1 MSELIVSSRPE
12 LRRPVLV
19 AAFRGWNDG
28 GQGATLGGGYL
39 ARQWGAESFAE
50 IDPENFYDF
59 QAVRPQVS
67 LEEGLTRKL
76 EWPEN
81 TFLHAPIP
89 GLDQD
94 AVILLGVEPNLRWKT
109 YSGLVLELAQDLGI
123 ELVVTLGSLLADVPH
138 TRPAPVSAAASD
150 PSLVEELGVEPSRY
164 EGPTGILGVLLD
176 ACRQAGIP
184 SVSLWAAVPH
194 YVSLAP
200 SPRAALALCRRL
212 GELVGT
218 DIDLDELEQAG
229 EEYAE
234 QVTEAVA
241 SDAETATYVE
251 ELERRVDM
259 MEAADELPSGESL
272 AAELTRFLREREE
285 DGDDAGDT
293 AGGPAG

>member
-1 MSELIVSSRPE
+1 MSELIVSSRPD
-12 LRRPVLV
+12 LRHPVLI

-28 GQGATLGGGYL
+28 GQGATLGGSYL
-39 ARQWGAESFAE
+39 AKQWGAESFAD

-59 QAVRPQVS
+59 QAVRPTVS
-67 LEEGLTRKL
+67 LEDGLTRKL
-76 EWPEN
+76 EWPSN

-89 GLDQD
+89 GLDRD

-109 YSGLVLELAQDLGI
+109 YSSLVLGLVQELQV

-176 ACRQAGIP
+176 ACRQAGLP

-212 GELVGT
+212 GELVGVE
-218 DIDLDELEQAG
+218 IDVAELEQAV
-229 EEYAE
+229 EEYSE

-251 ELERRVDM
+251 ELERRVDLI
-259 MEAADELPSGESL
+259 EAAEELPSGESL

-285 DGDDAGDT
+285 NGDDAGES

>member
-12 LRRPVLV
+12 LRRPVLI

-28 GQGATLGGGYL
+28 GQGATLGGSFL
-39 ARQWGAESFAE
+39 AKQWGAESFAE
-50 IDPENFYDF
+50 IDSENFYDF
-59 QAVRPQVS
+59 QAVRPNVS
-67 LEEGLTRKL
+67 LEDGLTRKL
-76 EWPEN
+76 EWPSN
-81 TFLHAPIP
+81 IFLHAPIP
-89 GLDQD
+89 GLDRD

-109 YSGLVLELAQDLGI
+109 YSALVLELVHELEV

-164 EGPTGILGVLLD
+164 EGPTGIVGVLLD
-176 ACRQAGIP
+176 ACRQAGLP

-200 SPRAALALCRRL
+200 SPRAALALCRRF
-212 GELVGT
+212 GELIGT
-218 DIDLDELEQAG
+218 DIDVAELEQAG
-229 EEYAE
+229 EEYSE

-241 SDAETATYVE
+241 SDAETAAYVE
-251 ELERRVDM
+251 ELERRVDL
-259 MEAADELPSGESL
+259 MEAAEELPSGESL

-285 DGDDAGDT
+285 DGDDAGES
-293 AGGPAG
+293 AGGPAS

>member
-39 ARQWGAESFAE
+39 AKQWGAESFAE

-59 QAVRPQVS
+59 QAVRPTVS
-67 LEEGLTRKL
+67 LEDGLTRKL
-76 EWPEN
+76 EWPSN

-89 GLDQD
+89 GLERD

-109 YSGLVLELAQDLGI
+109 YTALVLGLVQELEV

-150 PSLVEELGVEPSRY
+150 SSLVEELGVEPSRY
-164 EGPTGILGVLLD
+164 EGPTGIVGILLD
-176 ACRQAGIP
+176 ACRREEIP

-212 GELVGT
+212 GELIGA
-218 DIDLDELEQAG
+218 DIDVAELEQAA
-229 EEYAE
+229 EEYNE

-241 SDAETATYVE
+241 SDSETAAYVE

-259 MEAADELPSGESL
+259 MEAAEELPSGESL

-285 DGDDAGDT
+285 NGDDAGEAAD
-293 AGGPAG
+293 GPAG

>member
-28 GQGATLGGGYL
+28 GEGATLGGGYL
-39 ARQWGAESFAE
+39 ARQWEAESFAE
-50 IDPENFYDF
+50 IESENFYDF
-59 QAVRPQVS
+59 PAVRPQGS

-81 TFLHAPIP
+81 TFLPAPIP
-89 GLDQD
+89 GLERD

-109 YSGLVLELAQDLGI
+109 YSRLILELAQDLGV

-138 TRPAPVSAAASD
+138 TRPAPVSAAARD

-164 EGPTGILGVLLD
+164 EGPTGIVGVLLD
-176 ACRQAGIP
+176 ACRQEGIP

-200 SPRAALALCRRL
+200 SPRAALALCRRF
-212 GELVGT
+212 GELLAV
-218 DIDLDELEQAG
+218 DIDLDELEQAA

-234 QVTEAVA
+234 QV
-241 SDAETATYVE
+241 
-251 ELERRVDM
+251 
-259 MEAADELPSGESL
+259 
-272 AAELTRFLREREE
+272 
-285 DGDDAGDT
+285 
-293 AGGPAG
+293 